1 MAEQA
6 EQEIDQEKILDDTLL
21 IVKSQGYQMKVA
33 IENNK
38 LRNSLKFAKAMLD
51 TLKSTTLSPSNYYQ
65 LFLSIFDEMQY
76 IYNYF
81 REEARRGRRMK
92 DLYDTVQ
99 QCENIIPRL
108 FLLICV
114 ASAYIETGQTNAT
127 DIIFDLFN
135 LIKGVQNPL
144 RGLFCRYF
152 FLKMI
157 KDRLPDNGNE
167 YEKPGASP
175 DDTVKFILNNLEEMN
190 GLWIRITN
198 NNNIVE
204 NEDSSDIISSLKER
218 EQLKILIGENITRLS
233 SLNCVNVDV
242 YQKKVLPK
250 IIEIILESKDS
261 LSQQY
266 ILECVV
272 HAFPDEHNIACMN
285 LLLDTCSK
293 LQSNVD
299 VKTIF
304 ISLMQK
310 LAKYVENAKDE
321 KNIIDSTQKI
331 FSIVKGNINKIMN
344 ESNANM
350 DINKLIE
357 LQVAFLNFTIKCC
370 PENERL
376 DSVNNILID
385 CVNLLSKNKNE
396 IISNDTIKLI
406 GRLLS
411 VPLESNMSIFSMG
424 NFPELMRYLDYASR
438 ATLSLR
444 IIDSLVNEKSTVKLD
459 NSERVSA
466 LMDFIR
472 PLLEDSPDAG
482 EYDQYQFEYE
492 QSSVC
497 KLLFIISTND
507 PQNMYDILNVLKNTF
522 IKGGTKRQKFT
533 LVALINAYIILG
545 YKISYALNK
554 MNDIEDLRKEKIHE
568 DFINYFN
575 LKNLDTNEQIHKFMK
590 RIYAQINDT
599 ISIIENDFSDQAI
612 KLYLSLAIQI
622 NDIKIDRNIYE
633 EYCYNALSSA
643 IQLFNRGKI
652 NDDLK
657 VDLINQ
663 VIGTVINID
672 ILSRDN
678 LVAITSNIVQ
688 VSQSLLKRSDQ
699 SLAILNCTN
708 LFYKTLVA
716 DSNKII
722 DCLNKAKKFADFAMT
737 NPKNA
742 ILFIKIINKYLFFIE
757 KSENDESIDFIN
769 PETINDLIELVKNH
783 IQSMKIENKD
793 AEFLPVIEEYYN
805 NTIYLMSQGKKEGKN
820 KIFESLMAS

>member
-1 MAEQA
+1 MAE
-6 EQEIDQEKILDDTLL
+6 EEVDQEKILDEALL

-76 IYNYF
+76 IFNYF

-157 KDRLPDNGNE
+157 KDRLPDKGNE

-198 NNNIVE
+198 NNAIING
-204 NEDSSDIISSLKER
+204 EDDNVDIISSLKER

-250 IIEIILESKDS
+250 IIEILLESKDS

-266 ILECVV
+266 LLECVV

-285 LLLDTCSK
+285 VLLDTCSK

-310 LAKYVENAKDE
+310 LAKYVENSKDE
-321 KNIIDSTQKI
+321 KNIIDSAQKI

-344 ESNANM
+344 ESSSSM

-370 PENERL
+370 PEKERL
-376 DSVNNILID
+376 DSTNNILTD
-385 CVNLLSKNKNE
+385 CVNLLSKNKSE

-411 VPLESNMSIFSMG
+411 VPLESNMSIFSM
-424 NFPELMRYLDYASR
+424 NTFPELMRYLDYASR

-444 IIDSLVNEKSTVKLD
+444 IIDSLVNESSTVKLD
-459 NSERVSA
+459 NSEKVSA

-492 QSSVC
+492 QASVC

-522 IKGGTKRQKFT
+522 LKGGIKRQKFT
-533 LVALINAYIILG
+533 LSALVNAYITLS

-554 MNDIEDLRKEKIHE
+554 INGVEDSRKEKIHE
-568 DFINYFN
+568 DFVNYYN
-575 LKNLDTNEQIHKFMK
+575 LKGLDTNEQIHKFMK
-590 RIYAQINDT
+590 RIYSQINDT
-599 ISIIENDFSDQAI
+599 ISIIENDFSDMAI

-622 NDIKIDRNIYE
+622 NDIKVDKNLYE
-633 EYCYNALSSA
+633 EICYNSLSSA
-643 IQLFNRGKI
+643 IQIFNKGKI
-652 NDDLK
+652 NDEIK

-663 VIGTVINID
+663 VIGTILNIN
-672 ILSRDN
+672 ILSRDD

-699 SLAILNCTN
+699 CLAILNCTH
-708 LFYKTLVA
+708 LYYKTLVE

-722 DCLNKAKKFADFAMT
+722 DCLNKAKKFADYAMT

-805 NTIYLMSQGKKEGKN
+805 NTIYLMNQGRKEGKY
-820 KIFESLMAS
+820 KILESLSI

>member
-1 MAEQA
+1 MEG
-6 EQEIDQEKILDDTLL
+6 QEVDQEKILDEALL
-21 IVKSQGYQMKVA
+21 VVKSQGYQMKVA

-76 IYNYF
+76 IFNYF

-152 FLKMI
+152 FLNMI
-157 KDRLPDNGNE
+157 KDRLPDKGNE

-198 NNNIVE
+198 NNSIISG
-204 NEDSSDIISSLKER
+204 EDDNTDIISSLKER

-233 SLNCVNVDV
+233 SLNCVNVEV

-250 IIEIILESKDS
+250 IIEILLESKDS

-266 ILECVV
+266 LLECVV

-285 LLLDTCSK
+285 MLLDTCSK

-299 VKTIF
+299 VKSIF

-310 LAKYVENAKDE
+310 LAKYVENSKE
-321 KNIIDSTQKI
+321 EINIIDSTQKI
-331 FSIVKGNINKIMN
+331 FSVVKGNINKIMN
-344 ESNANM
+344 ESNTSM
-350 DINKLIE
+350 DVNKLIE

-370 PENERL
+370 PEKERL

-385 CVNLLSKNKNE
+385 CVNLLSKNKTE

-406 GRLLS
+406 GRLLA

-424 NFPELMRYLDYASR
+424 TFPELMRYLDYASR

-444 IIDSLVNEKSTVKLD
+444 IIDSLVNSSSTVKLD

-492 QSSVC
+492 QASVC
-497 KLLFIISTND
+497 KLLFIIHTND

-522 IKGGTKRQKFT
+522 IKGGIKRQKFT
-533 LVALINAYIILG
+533 LAALVNAYITLG

-554 MNDIEDLRKEKIHE
+554 INGVEDSRKEKIHE
-568 DFINYFN
+568 DFINYYN
-575 LKNLDTNEQIHKFMK
+575 LRSLDTNEQIHKFMR
-590 RIYAQINDT
+590 RIYSQINDT
-599 ISIIENDFSDQAI
+599 ISIIENDFADQAL

-622 NDIKIDRNIYE
+622 NDIKIDRNLYE
-633 EYCYNALSSA
+633 EICYNALASA
-643 IQLFNRGKI
+643 IQIFNRGKV

-663 VIGTVINID
+663 LIGTVLNIT

-699 SLAILNCTN
+699 SLAILNCSH

-722 DCLNKAKKFADFAMT
+722 DCLNKAKKFADYAMT

-742 ILFIKIINKYLFFIE
+742 ILFIRIINKYLFFIE

-783 IQSMKIENKD
+783 IQSMKLENKD

-805 NTIYLMSQGKKEGKN
+805 NTIYLLSQGKKEGKN
-820 KIFESLMAS
+820 KILESLLVP

>member
-1 MAEQA
+1 ME
-6 EQEIDQEKILDDTLL
+6 EQEVDQEKILDDALL

-51 TLKSTTLSPSNYYQ
+51 TLKSTTLSPTKYYQ

-76 IYNYF
+76 IFNYF

-114 ASAYIETGQTNAT
+114 ASSYIETGQTNAT

-157 KDRLPDNGNE
+157 KDRLPDKGNE

-190 GLWIRITN
+190 GLWIRITKN
-198 NNNIVE
+198 NSVIGGE
-204 NEDSSDIISSLKER
+204 EDTDIASSLKER

-233 SLNCVNVDV
+233 SLNCVNVEL

-250 IIEIILESKDS
+250 IIEILLESKDA

-266 ILECVV
+266 LLECVV

-285 LLLDTCSK
+285 MLLDTCSK

-299 VKTIF
+299 IKSIF

-310 LAKYVENAKDE
+310 LAKYVENSKDE

-331 FSIVKGNINKIMN
+331 FNIVKGNINKIMN
-344 ESNANM
+344 ESNTNM
-350 DINKLIE
+350 DVNKLIE

-370 PENERL
+370 PEKERL
-376 DSVNNILID
+376 DSVNNILVD
-385 CVNLLSKNKNE
+385 CVNLLSKNKTE

-424 NFPELMRYLDYASR
+424 TFPELMRYLDYASR

-444 IIDSLVNEKSTVKLD
+444 IIDSLVSESSTVKLD
-459 NSERVSA
+459 NSERVSS

-492 QSSVC
+492 QASVC
-497 KLLFIISTND
+497 KLLFIITTND

-533 LVALINAYIILG
+533 LAALVNAYLTLA

-554 MNDIEDLRKEKIHE
+554 INGVEDNRKEKIHE
-568 DFINYFN
+568 DFVNYYN
-575 LKNLDTNEQIHKFMK
+575 LRSLDTNEQIHKFMR
-590 RIYAQINDT
+590 RIYSQVNDT
-599 ISIIENDFSDQAI
+599 ISIIENDFSDQAL

-622 NDIKIDRNIYE
+622 NDIKIDKNLYE
-633 EYCYNALSSA
+633 EICYNALSSA
-643 IQLFNRGKI
+643 IQIFNKGKI
-652 NDDLK
+652 KDDIK

-663 VIGTVINID
+663 VIGTVLNIT

-699 SLAILNCTN
+699 SLAILNCTH
-708 LFYKTLVA
+708 LYYKTLVA

-722 DCLNKAKKFADFAMT
+722 DCLNKAKKFADYAMT

-757 KSENDESIDFIN
+757 KS
-769 PETINDLIELVKNH
+769 
-783 IQSMKIENKD
+783 
-793 AEFLPVIEEYYN
+793 
-805 NTIYLMSQGKKEGKN
+805 
-820 KIFESLMAS
+820 

>member
-1 MAEQA
+1 ME
-6 EQEIDQEKILDDTLL
+6 EQEVDQEKILDEALL
-21 IVKSQGYQMKVA
+21 VVKSKSYQMKVA

-38 LRNSLKFAKAMLD
+38 LRNSLKYAKSMLD

-76 IYNYF
+76 IFNYF

-157 KDRLPDNGNE
+157 KDRLPDKGNE

-198 NNNIVE
+198 NNSIING
-204 NEDSSDIISSLKER
+204 EDDNTDIISSLKER

-250 IIEIILESKDS
+250 IIEILLESKDS

-266 ILECVV
+266 LLECVV

-285 LLLDTCSK
+285 LLLETCSK

-310 LAKYVENAKDE
+310 LAKYVENSKDE
-321 KNIIDSTQKI
+321 KNIIDSAQKI
-331 FSIVKGNINKIMN
+331 FNIVKGNINKIMN

-350 DINKLIE
+350 DVNKLIE

-376 DSVNNILID
+376 DSTNNILTD

-444 IIDSLVNEKSTVKLD
+444 IIDSLVNDKATVKLD
-459 NSERVSA
+459 NSERVSS
-466 LMDFIR
+466 LMGFIR

-492 QSSVC
+492 QASVC
-497 KLLFIISTND
+497 KLLFIITTND

-522 IKGGTKRQKFT
+522 LKGGLKRQKFT
-533 LVALINAYIILG
+533 LSALVNAYITLS

-554 MNDIEDLRKEKIHE
+554 LNDVEDSRKEKIHE
-568 DFINYFN
+568 DFVNYYN
-575 LKNLDTNEQIHKFMK
+575 LKSLDTNEQIHKFMR
-590 RIYAQINDT
+590 RIYSQINDT
-599 ISIIENDFSDQAI
+599 IAIIENDFSDIAL
-612 KLYLSLAIQI
+612 KLYLSLALQI
-622 NDIKIDRNIYE
+622 NDIKVDRNLYE
-633 EYCYNALSSA
+633 ETCYNALSSA
-643 IQLFNRGKI
+643 IQIFNRGKI
-652 NDDLK
+652 NDELK

-663 VIGTVINID
+663 VIGTVLNID

-678 LVAITSNIVQ
+678 LVGITSNIVQ

-699 SLAILNCTN
+699 CLAILNCTH
-708 LFYKTLVA
+708 LYYKTLVA

-722 DCLNKAKKFADFAMT
+722 DCLNKAKKFADYAMT

-783 IQSMKIENKD
+783 IQSMKLENKD
-793 AEFLPVIEEYYN
+793 AEYLPVIEEYYN
-805 NTIYLMSQGKKEGKN
+805 NTIYMINQGKKGGKY
-820 KIFESLMAS
+820 KILESLAI

>member
-1 MAEQA
+1 MAEQ
-6 EQEIDQEKILDDTLL
+6 EVDQEKILDEALL

-51 TLKSTTLSPSNYYQ
+51 TLKSTTLSPSKYYQ

-76 IYNYF
+76 IFNYF

-157 KDRLPDNGNE
+157 KDRLPDIGNE

-190 GLWIRITN
+190 GLWIRITKN
-198 NNNIVE
+198 NSIIGGEEDVDIV
-204 NEDSSDIISSLKER
+204 SSLKER

-233 SLNCVNVDV
+233 SLNCVNVEL

-250 IIEIILESKDS
+250 IIEILLESKDS

-266 ILECVV
+266 LLECVV

-285 LLLDTCSK
+285 MLLDTCSK

-299 VKTIF
+299 VKSIF

-310 LAKYVENAKDE
+310 LAKYVENSKDE

-331 FSIVKGNINKIMN
+331 FNIVKGNINKIMS

-350 DINKLIE
+350 DVNKLIE

-370 PENERL
+370 PEKERL

-385 CVNLLSKNKNE
+385 CVNLLSKNKAE

-424 NFPELMRYLDYASR
+424 TFPELMRYLDYASR

-444 IIDSLVNEKSTVKLD
+444 IIDSLVNQSSSVKLD

-492 QSSVC
+492 QASVC

-507 PQNMYDILNVLKNTF
+507 PQSMYDILNVLKNTF

-533 LVALINAYIILG
+533 LTALVNAYLTLA
-545 YKISYALNK
+545 YKITYALNK
-554 MNDIEDLRKEKIHE
+554 LNGVEDSRKEKIHE
-568 DFINYFN
+568 DFVNYYN
-575 LKNLDTNEQIHKFMK
+575 LRSLDTNEQIHKFMR
-590 RIYAQINDT
+590 RIYSQVNDT
-599 ISIIENDFSDQAI
+599 ISIIENDFSDQAL

-622 NDIKIDRNIYE
+622 NDIKIDKNLYE
-633 EYCYNALSSA
+633 EICYNALASA
-643 IQLFNRGKI
+643 IQIFNTGKI
-652 NDDLK
+652 KDEIK

-663 VIGTVINID
+663 VIGTVLNIT

-678 LVAITSNIVQ
+678 LVAITANIVQ

-699 SLAILNCTN
+699 SMAILNCTH

-722 DCLNKAKKFADFAMT
+722 ECLNKAKKFADYAMT

-793 AEFLPVIEEYYN
+793 AEFLPLIEEYYN

-820 KIFESLMAS
+820 KILESLLVP

>member
-1 MAEQA
+1 MAEQ
-6 EQEIDQEKILDDTLL
+6 EVDQEKILDEALL

-76 IYNYF
+76 IFNYF

-157 KDRLPDNGNE
+157 KDRLPDKGNE

-198 NNNIVE
+198 NNSIIGVE
-204 NEDSSDIISSLKER
+204 DESADVVSSLKER

-233 SLNCVNVDV
+233 SLNCVTVDL

-250 IIEIILESKDS
+250 IIEILLESKDS

-266 ILECVV
+266 LLECVV

-285 LLLDTCSK
+285 LLLETCSK

-331 FSIVKGNINKIMN
+331 FSVVKGNINRIMN
-344 ESNANM
+344 ESSANM
-350 DINKLIE
+350 DVNKLIE

-376 DSVNNILID
+376 ESVNNILVD

-406 GRLLS
+406 GRLLA
-411 VPLESNMSIFSMG
+411 VPLESNMSIFAMG

-444 IIDSLVNEKSTVKLD
+444 IIDSLVSESSTVKLD

-492 QSSVC
+492 QASVC

-507 PQNMYDILNVLKNTF
+507 PQTMYDILNVLKNTF

-533 LVALINAYIILG
+533 LGALVNAYITLG

-554 MNDIEDLRKEKIHE
+554 INGIEDSRKEKIHE
-568 DFINYFN
+568 DFVNYYN
-575 LKNLDTNEQIHKFMK
+575 LKSLDTNEQIHKFMR
-590 RIYAQINDT
+590 RIYTQINDT
-599 ISIIENDFSDQAI
+599 LSIVENDFSDIAL
-612 KLYLSLAIQI
+612 KLYLSLALQI
-622 NDIKIDRNIYE
+622 NDIKVDRNLYE
-633 EYCYNALSSA
+633 EFCYNALSSA
-643 IQLFNRGKI
+643 IQIFNRGKI
-652 NDDLK
+652 NDEIK

-663 VIGTVINID
+663 VVGTVLNID

-699 SLAILNCTN
+699 SIAILNCSH

-722 DCLNKAKKFADFAMT
+722 DCLNKSKKFADYAMT

-757 KSENDESIDFIN
+757 KSESDDSIDFIN

-783 IQSMKIENKD
+783 IQSMKLENKD

-805 NTIYLMSQGKKEGKN
+805 NTIYLISQRKKEGSN
-820 KIFESLMAS
+820 KVLEGIMIG

>member
-1 MAEQA
+1 MAE
-6 EQEIDQEKILDDTLL
+6 EEVDQEKILDEALL

-76 IYNYF
+76 IFNYF

-157 KDRLPDNGNE
+157 KDRLPDKGNE

-198 NNNIVE
+198 NNAIING
-204 NEDSSDIISSLKER
+204 EDDNVDIISSLKER

-250 IIEIILESKDS
+250 IIEILLESKDS

-266 ILECVV
+266 LLECVV

-285 LLLDTCSK
+285 VLLDTCSK

-310 LAKYVENAKDE
+310 LAKYVENSKDE
-321 KNIIDSTQKI
+321 KNIIDSAQKI

-344 ESNANM
+344 ESSSNM

-357 LQVAFLNFTIKCC
+357 LQVAFLNFTLKCC
-370 PENERL
+370 PEKERL
-376 DSVNNILID
+376 DSTNNILTD
-385 CVNLLSKNKNE
+385 SVNLLSKNKSE

-411 VPLESNMSIFSMG
+411 VPLESNMSIFSM
-424 NFPELMRYLDYASR
+424 NTFPELMRYLDYASR

-444 IIDSLVNEKSTVKLD
+444 IIDSLVNESSTVKLD
-459 NSERVSA
+459 NSEKVSA

-492 QSSVC
+492 QASVC

-522 IKGGTKRQKFT
+522 LKGGIKRQKFT
-533 LVALINAYIILG
+533 LSALVNAYITLS

-554 MNDIEDLRKEKIHE
+554 INGVEDSRKEKIHE
-568 DFINYFN
+568 DFVNYYN
-575 LKNLDTNEQIHKFMK
+575 LKGLDTNEQIHKFMK
-590 RIYAQINDT
+590 RIYSQINDT
-599 ISIIENDFSDQAI
+599 ISIIENDFSDMAI

-622 NDIKIDRNIYE
+622 NDIKVDKNLYE
-633 EYCYNALSSA
+633 EICYNSLSSA
-643 IQLFNRGKI
+643 IQIFNKGKI
-652 NDDLK
+652 NDEIK

-663 VIGTVINID
+663 VIGTILNIN
-672 ILSRDN
+672 ILSRDD

-699 SLAILNCTN
+699 CLAILNCTH
-708 LFYKTLVA
+708 LYYKTLVE

-722 DCLNKAKKFADFAMT
+722 DCLNKAKKFADYAMT

-805 NTIYLMSQGKKEGKN
+805 NTIYLMNQGRKEGKY
-820 KIFESLMAS
+820 KILESLSI

>member
-1 MAEQA
+1 MAEQ
-6 EQEIDQEKILDDTLL
+6 EVDQEKILDEALL

-51 TLKSTTLSPSNYYQ
+51 TLKSTTLSPSKYYQ

-76 IYNYF
+76 IFNYF

-157 KDRLPDNGNE
+157 KDRLPDIGNE

-190 GLWIRITN
+190 GLWIRITKN
-198 NNNIVE
+198 NSIIGGEEDVDIV
-204 NEDSSDIISSLKER
+204 SSLKER

-233 SLNCVNVDV
+233 SLNCVNVEL

-250 IIEIILESKDS
+250 IIEILLESKDS

-266 ILECVV
+266 LLECVV

-285 LLLDTCSK
+285 MLLDTCSK

-299 VKTIF
+299 VKSIF

-310 LAKYVENAKDE
+310 LAKYVENSKDE

-331 FSIVKGNINKIMN
+331 FNIVKGNINKIMS

-350 DINKLIE
+350 DVNKLIE

-370 PENERL
+370 PEKERL

-385 CVNLLSKNKNE
+385 CVNLLSKNKAE

-424 NFPELMRYLDYASR
+424 TFPELMRYLDYASR

-444 IIDSLVNEKSTVKLD
+444 IIDSLVNQSSSVKLD

-492 QSSVC
+492 QASVC

-533 LVALINAYIILG
+533 LTALVNAYLTLA
-545 YKISYALNK
+545 YKITYALNK
-554 MNDIEDLRKEKIHE
+554 LNGVEDSRKEKIHE
-568 DFINYFN
+568 DFVNYYN
-575 LKNLDTNEQIHKFMK
+575 LRSLDTNEQIHKFMR
-590 RIYAQINDT
+590 RIYSQVNDT
-599 ISIIENDFSDQAI
+599 ISIIENDFSDQAL

-622 NDIKIDRNIYE
+622 NDIKIDKNLYE
-633 EYCYNALSSA
+633 EICYNALASA
-643 IQLFNRGKI
+643 IQIFNTGKLK
-652 NDDLK
+652 DESK

-663 VIGTVINID
+663 VIGTLLNIT

-678 LVAITSNIVQ
+678 LVAITANVVQ

-699 SLAILNCTN
+699 SMAILNCTH

-722 DCLNKAKKFADFAMT
+722 ECLNKAKKFADYAMT

-793 AEFLPVIEEYYN
+793 AEFLPLIEEYYN

-820 KIFESLMAS
+820 KILESLLVP

>member
-1 MAEQA
+1 MAEQ
-6 EQEIDQEKILDDTLL
+6 EVDQEKILDEALL

-76 IYNYF
+76 IFNYF

-157 KDRLPDNGNE
+157 KDRLPDKGNE

-198 NNNIVE
+198 NNSIIGVEDESADIV
-204 NEDSSDIISSLKER
+204 SSLKER

-233 SLNCVNVDV
+233 SLNCVTVDL

-250 IIEIILESKDS
+250 IIEILLESKDS

-266 ILECVV
+266 LLECVV

-285 LLLDTCSK
+285 LLLETCSK

-331 FSIVKGNINKIMN
+331 FSVVKGNINKIM
-344 ESNANM
+344 SDSSANM
-350 DINKLIE
+350 DVNKLIE

-406 GRLLS
+406 GRLLA
-411 VPLESNMSIFSMG
+411 VPLESNMSIFAMG

-444 IIDSLVNEKSTVKLD
+444 IIDSLVSESSTVKLD

-492 QSSVC
+492 QASVC
-497 KLLFIISTND
+497 KLLFIITTND
-507 PQNMYDILNVLKNTF
+507 PQTMYDILNVLKNTF

-533 LVALINAYIILG
+533 LGALVNAYITLG

-554 MNDIEDLRKEKIHE
+554 INGIEDSRKEKIHE
-568 DFINYFN
+568 DFVNYYN
-575 LKNLDTNEQIHKFMK
+575 LKSLDTNEQIHKFMR
-590 RIYAQINDT
+590 RIYTQINDT
-599 ISIIENDFSDQAI
+599 ISIVENDFSDIAL
-612 KLYLSLAIQI
+612 KLYLSLALQI
-622 NDIKIDRNIYE
+622 NDIKVDRNLYE

-643 IQLFNRGKI
+643 IQIFNRGKI
-652 NDDLK
+652 NDEIK
-657 VDLINQ
+657 IDLINQ
-663 VIGTVINID
+663 VIGTVLNID

-699 SLAILNCTN
+699 SIAILNCSH

-722 DCLNKAKKFADFAMT
+722 DCLNKSKKFADYAMT

-742 ILFIKIINKYLFFIE
+742 ILFIKIINKYLFYIE
-757 KSENDESIDFIN
+757 KSENDDSIDFIN

-805 NTIYLMSQGKKEGKN
+805 NTIYLISQRKKEGSN
-820 KIFESLMAS
+820 KVLEGIMIG

>member
-1 MAEQA
+1 ME
-6 EQEIDQEKILDDTLL
+6 EQEVDQEKILDDALL

-51 TLKSTTLSPSNYYQ
+51 TLKSTTLSPTKYYQ

-76 IYNYF
+76 IFNYF

-114 ASAYIETGQTNAT
+114 ASSYIETGQTNAT

-157 KDRLPDNGNE
+157 KDRLPDKGNE

-190 GLWIRITN
+190 GLWIRITKN
-198 NNNIVE
+198 NSVIGGE
-204 NEDSSDIISSLKER
+204 EDTDIASSLKER

-233 SLNCVNVDV
+233 SLNCVNVEL

-250 IIEIILESKDS
+250 IIEILLESKDA

-266 ILECVV
+266 LLECVV

-285 LLLDTCSK
+285 MLLDTCSK

-299 VKTIF
+299 IKSIF

-310 LAKYVENAKDE
+310 LAKYVENSKDE

-344 ESNANM
+344 ESNTNM
-350 DINKLIE
+350 DVNKLIE

-370 PENERL
+370 PEKERL
-376 DSVNNILID
+376 DSVNNILVD
-385 CVNLLSKNKNE
+385 CVNLLSKNKTE

-424 NFPELMRYLDYASR
+424 TFPELMRYLDYASR

-444 IIDSLVNEKSTVKLD
+444 IIDSLVSESSTVKLD
-459 NSERVSA
+459 NSERVSS

-492 QSSVC
+492 QASVC
-497 KLLFIISTND
+497 KLLFIITTND

-533 LVALINAYIILG
+533 LAALVNAYLTLA

-554 MNDIEDLRKEKIHE
+554 INGVEDNRKEKIHE
-568 DFINYFN
+568 DFVNYYN
-575 LKNLDTNEQIHKFMK
+575 LRSLDTNEQIHKFMR
-590 RIYAQINDT
+590 RIYSQVNDT
-599 ISIIENDFSDQAI
+599 ISIIENDFSDQAL

-622 NDIKIDRNIYE
+622 NDIKIDKNLYE
-633 EYCYNALSSA
+633 EICYNALSSA
-643 IQLFNRGKI
+643 IQIFNKGKI
-652 NDDLK
+652 KDDIK

-663 VIGTVINID
+663 VIGTVLNIT

-699 SLAILNCTN
+699 SLAILNCTH
-708 LFYKTLVA
+708 LYYKTLVA

-722 DCLNKAKKFADFAMT
+722 DCLNKAKKFADYAMT

-757 KSENDESIDFIN
+757 KSENDESIYFIN

-783 IQSMKIENKD
+783 IQSMKLENKD
-793 AEFLPVIEEYYN
+793 AEFLPIIEEYYN

-820 KIFESLMAS
+820 KILSSLSIP

>member
-1 MAEQA
+1 MS
-6 EQEIDQEKILDDTLL
+6 EQEVDQEKILDEALL

-76 IYNYF
+76 IFNYF

-157 KDRLPDNGNE
+157 KDRLPDKGNE

-198 NNNIVE
+198 NNSIIGVD
-204 NEDSSDIISSLKER
+204 EDSTDIVSSLKER

-233 SLNCVNVDV
+233 SLNCVNVEL

-250 IIEIILESKDS
+250 IIEILLESKDS

-266 ILECVV
+266 LLECVV

-285 LLLDTCSK
+285 MLLDTCSK

-344 ESNANM
+344 ESNSAM

-370 PENERL
+370 PEKERL
-376 DSVNNILID
+376 DSVNNILAD
-385 CVNLLSKNKNE
+385 CVSLLSKNKNE

-406 GRLLS
+406 GKLLA
-411 VPLESNMSIFSMG
+411 VPLESNMSIFSMT

-444 IIDSLVNEKSTVKLD
+444 IIDSLVSQSSSVKLD
-459 NSERVSA
+459 NSERVSS

-492 QSSVC
+492 QASVC

-522 IKGGTKRQKFT
+522 LKGGIKRQKFT
-533 LVALINAYIILG
+533 LSALVNAYITLA

-554 MNDIEDLRKEKIHE
+554 INGVEDSRKEKIHE
-568 DFINYFN
+568 DFINYYN
-575 LKNLDTNEQIHKFMK
+575 LRSLDTNEQIHKFMR
-590 RIYAQINDT
+590 RIYSQINDT
-599 ISIIENDFSDQAI
+599 ISIIENDFSDMAL

-622 NDIKIDRNIYE
+622 NDIKIDKNLYE
-633 EYCYNALSSA
+633 EICYNALSSA
-643 IQLFNRGKI
+643 IQIFNKGKI
-652 NDDLK
+652 NDDIK

-663 VIGTVINID
+663 VIGTVLNIS

-699 SLAILNCTN
+699 SLAILNCSH

-722 DCLNKAKKFADFAMT
+722 DCLNKAKKFADYAMT

-783 IQSMKIENKD
+783 IQSMKLENKD

-820 KIFESLMAS
+820 KILENLMI

>member
-1 MAEQA
+1 MS
-6 EQEIDQEKILDDTLL
+6 EQEVDQEKILDEALL

-76 IYNYF
+76 IFNYF

-157 KDRLPDNGNE
+157 KDRLPDKGNE

-198 NNNIVE
+198 NNSIIGVD
-204 NEDSSDIISSLKER
+204 EDSADIVSSLKER

-233 SLNCVNVDV
+233 SLNCVNVEL

-250 IIEIILESKDS
+250 IIEILLESKDS

-266 ILECVV
+266 LLECVV

-285 LLLDTCSK
+285 MLLDTCSK

-344 ESNANM
+344 ESNSAM

-370 PENERL
+370 PEKERL
-376 DSVNNILID
+376 DSVNNILAD

-406 GRLLS
+406 GKLLA
-411 VPLESNMSIFSMG
+411 VPLESNMSIFSMT

-444 IIDSLVNEKSTVKLD
+444 IIDSLVSQSSSVKLD
-459 NSERVSA
+459 NSEKVSA

-492 QSSVC
+492 QASVC

-522 IKGGTKRQKFT
+522 LKGGIKRQKFT
-533 LVALINAYIILG
+533 LSALVNAYITLA

-554 MNDIEDLRKEKIHE
+554 INGVEDSRKEKIHE
-568 DFINYFN
+568 DFVNYYN
-575 LKNLDTNEQIHKFMK
+575 LRSLDTNEQIHKFMR
-590 RIYAQINDT
+590 RIYSQINDT
-599 ISIIENDFSDQAI
+599 ISIIENDFSDMAL

-622 NDIKIDRNIYE
+622 NDIKIDKNLYE
-633 EYCYNALSSA
+633 EICYNALSSA
-643 IQLFNRGKI
+643 IQIFNRGKI
-652 NDDLK
+652 NDDIK

-663 VIGTVINID
+663 VIGTVLNIS

-699 SLAILNCTN
+699 SLAILNCSH

-716 DSNKII
+716 DTNKIN
-722 DCLNKAKKFADFAMT
+722 DCLNKAKKFADYAMT

-820 KIFESLMAS
+820 KILENLMI

>member
-6 EQEIDQEKILDDTLL
+6 EQEVDQEKILDDTLL

-65 LFLSIFDEMQY
+65 LFLAIFDEMQY

-820 KIFESLMAS
+820 KIFESLMVS

>member
-1 MAEQA
+1 ME
-6 EQEIDQEKILDDTLL
+6 EQEVVDQEKILDEALL
-21 IVKSQGYQMKVA
+21 IVKSQAYQMKVA

-76 IYNYF
+76 IFNYF

-157 KDRLPDNGNE
+157 KDRLPDKGNE

-198 NNNIVE
+198 NNSIIGVD
-204 NEDSSDIISSLKER
+204 EDSADIVSSLKER

-233 SLNCVNVDV
+233 SLNCVNVEL

-250 IIEIILESKDS
+250 IIEILLESKDS

-266 ILECVV
+266 LLECVV

-285 LLLDTCSK
+285 MLLDTCSK

-344 ESNANM
+344 ESNSAM

-370 PENERL
+370 PEKERL
-376 DSVNNILID
+376 DSVNNILAD
-385 CVNLLSKNKNE
+385 CVSLLSKNKNE

-406 GRLLS
+406 GKLLA
-411 VPLESNMSIFSMG
+411 VPLESNMSIFSMT

-444 IIDSLVNEKSTVKLD
+444 IIDSLVSQSSSVKLD
-459 NSERVSA
+459 NSEKVSA

-492 QSSVC
+492 QASVC

-522 IKGGTKRQKFT
+522 LKGGIKRQKFT
-533 LVALINAYIILG
+533 LSALVNAYITLA

-554 MNDIEDLRKEKIHE
+554 INGVEDSRKEKIHE
-568 DFINYFN
+568 DFVNYYN
-575 LKNLDTNEQIHKFMK
+575 LRSLDTNEQIHKFMR
-590 RIYAQINDT
+590 RIYSQINDT
-599 ISIIENDFSDQAI
+599 ISIIENDFSDMAL

-622 NDIKIDRNIYE
+622 NDIKIDKNLYE
-633 EYCYNALSSA
+633 EICYNALSSA
-643 IQLFNRGKI
+643 IQIFNKGRI
-652 NDDLK
+652 NDDIK

-663 VIGTVINID
+663 VIGTVLNIS

-699 SLAILNCTN
+699 SLAILNCSH

-722 DCLNKAKKFADFAMT
+722 DCLNKAKKFADYAMT

-757 KSENDESIDFIN
+757 KSENDESIDFIS

-820 KIFESLMAS
+820 KILENLMI

>member
-1 MAEQA
+1 MAEQ
-6 EQEIDQEKILDDTLL
+6 EVDQEKILDEALL

-51 TLKSTTLSPSNYYQ
+51 TLKSTTLSPSKYYQ

-76 IYNYF
+76 IFNYF

-157 KDRLPDNGNE
+157 KDRLPDIGNE

-190 GLWIRITN
+190 GLWIRITKN
-198 NNNIVE
+198 NSIISGEEDVDIV
-204 NEDSSDIISSLKER
+204 SSLKER

-233 SLNCVNVDV
+233 SLNCVNVEL

-250 IIEIILESKDS
+250 IIEILLESKDS

-266 ILECVV
+266 LLECVV

-285 LLLDTCSK
+285 MLLDTCSK

-299 VKTIF
+299 VKSIF

-310 LAKYVENAKDE
+310 LAKYVENSKDE

-331 FSIVKGNINKIMN
+331 FNIVKGNINKIMN

-350 DINKLIE
+350 DVNKLIE

-370 PENERL
+370 PEKERL

-385 CVNLLSKNKNE
+385 CVNLLSKNKAE

-424 NFPELMRYLDYASR
+424 TFPELMRYLDYASR

-444 IIDSLVNEKSTVKLD
+444 IIDSLVNQSSLVKLD

-492 QSSVC
+492 QASVC

-533 LVALINAYIILG
+533 LTALVNAYLTLA
-545 YKISYALNK
+545 YKITYALNK
-554 MNDIEDLRKEKIHE
+554 LNGVEDSRKEKIHE
-568 DFINYFN
+568 DFVNYYN
-575 LKNLDTNEQIHKFMK
+575 LRSLDTNEQIHKFMR
-590 RIYAQINDT
+590 RIYSQVNDT
-599 ISIIENDFSDQAI
+599 ISIIENDFSDQAL

-622 NDIKIDRNIYE
+622 NDIKIDKNLYE
-633 EYCYNALSSA
+633 EICYNALASA
-643 IQLFNRGKI
+643 IQIFNTGKI
-652 NDDLK
+652 KDEIK

-663 VIGTVINID
+663 VIGTVLNIT

-678 LVAITSNIVQ
+678 LVAITANIVQ

-699 SLAILNCTN
+699 SMAILNCTH

-722 DCLNKAKKFADFAMT
+722 ECLNKAKKFADYAMT

-820 KIFESLMAS
+820 KILESLLVP

>member
-1 MAEQA
+1 MAEQ
-6 EQEIDQEKILDDTLL
+6 EVDQEKILDEALL

-76 IYNYF
+76 IFNYF

-157 KDRLPDNGNE
+157 KDRLPDKGNE

-175 DDTVKFILNNLEEMN
+175 DDSVKFILNNLEEMN

-198 NNNIVE
+198 NNSIINGEEDNSTDIV
-204 NEDSSDIISSLKER
+204 SSLKER

-233 SLNCVNVDV
+233 SLNCVDV
-242 YQKKVLPK
+242 ELYQKNVLPK
-250 IIEIILESKDS
+250 IIEILLESKDS

-285 LLLDTCSK
+285 MLLETCSK

-299 VKTIF
+299 VKSIF

-310 LAKYVENAKDE
+310 LAKYVENCKDE
-321 KNIIDSTQKI
+321 KDIIDSTQKI
-331 FSIVKGNINKIMN
+331 YNIVKGNINKIMS
-344 ESNANM
+344 ESNTNM
-350 DINKLIE
+350 DVNKLIE

-370 PENERL
+370 PEKERL
-376 DSVNNILID
+376 NSVNNILYD
-385 CVNLLSKNKNE
+385 CVGLLSKNKSE
-396 IISNDTIKLI
+396 MLSNDTIKLI
-406 GRLLS
+406 GRLLA

-424 NFPELMRYLDYASR
+424 TFPELMRYLDYASR

-444 IIDSLVNEKSTVKLD
+444 IIDSLVNAKSTVKLD

-492 QSSVC
+492 QASVC
-497 KLLFIISTND
+497 KLLFIITTND

-522 IKGGTKRQKFT
+522 LKGGVKRQKFT
-533 LVALINAYIILG
+533 LAALVNAYITLA

-554 MNDIEDLRKEKIHE
+554 LNGVDDSRTEKIHE
-568 DFINYFN
+568 DFVNYYN
-575 LKNLDTNEQIHKFMK
+575 LKSLDTNEQIHKFMR
-590 RIYAQINDT
+590 RIYSQINDT
-599 ISIIENDFSDQAI
+599 ISLIENDFSDMAL

-622 NDIKIDRNIYE
+622 NDIKIDSNLYE
-633 EYCYNALSSA
+633 EICYNALSSA
-643 IQLFNRGKI
+643 IQIFNRGKV

-663 VIGTVINID
+663 LIGTVLNIT

-688 VSQSLLKRSDQ
+688 VSQNLLKRSDQ
-699 SLAILNCTN
+699 SLAILNCSH
-708 LFYKTLVA
+708 LFYKTLVE

-783 IQSMKIENKD
+783 IQSMKLENKD
-793 AEFLPVIEEYYN
+793 AEFLPIIEEYYN
-805 NTIYLMSQGKKEGKN
+805 NTIYILSQGKKEGKN
-820 KIFESLMAS
+820 KVYENLLVV

>member
-1 MAEQA
+1 MEG
-6 EQEIDQEKILDDTLL
+6 QEVDQEKILDEALL
-21 IVKSQGYQMKVA
+21 VVKSQGYQMKVA

-76 IYNYF
+76 IFNYF

-157 KDRLPDNGNE
+157 KDRLPDKGNE

-198 NNNIVE
+198 NNSIISG
-204 NEDSSDIISSLKER
+204 EDDNTDIISSLKER

-233 SLNCVNVDV
+233 SLNCVNVEV

-250 IIEIILESKDS
+250 IIEILLESKDS

-266 ILECVV
+266 LLECVV

-285 LLLDTCSK
+285 MLLDTCSK

-299 VKTIF
+299 VKSIF

-310 LAKYVENAKDE
+310 LAKYVENSKE
-321 KNIIDSTQKI
+321 EINIIDSTQKI
-331 FSIVKGNINKIMN
+331 FSVVKGNINKIMN
-344 ESNANM
+344 ESNTSM
-350 DINKLIE
+350 DVNKLIE
-357 LQVAFLNFTIKCC
+357 LQVAFLNLTIKCC
-370 PENERL
+370 PEKERL

-385 CVNLLSKNKNE
+385 CVNLLSKNKTE

-406 GRLLS
+406 GRLLA

-424 NFPELMRYLDYASR
+424 TFPELMRYLDYASR

-444 IIDSLVNEKSTVKLD
+444 IIDSLVNSSSTVKLD

-492 QSSVC
+492 QASVC
-497 KLLFIISTND
+497 KLLFIIHTND

-522 IKGGTKRQKFT
+522 IKGGIKRQKFT
-533 LVALINAYIILG
+533 LAALVNAYITLG

-554 MNDIEDLRKEKIHE
+554 INGVEDSRKEKIHE
-568 DFINYFN
+568 DFINYYN
-575 LKNLDTNEQIHKFMK
+575 LRSLDTNEQIHKFMR
-590 RIYAQINDT
+590 RIYSQINDT
-599 ISIIENDFSDQAI
+599 ISIIENDFADQAL

-622 NDIKIDRNIYE
+622 NDIKIDRNLYE
-633 EYCYNALSSA
+633 EICYNALASA
-643 IQLFNRGKI
+643 IQIFNRGKV

-663 VIGTVINID
+663 LIGTVLNIT

-699 SLAILNCTN
+699 SLAILNCSH

-722 DCLNKAKKFADFAMT
+722 DCLNKAKKFADYAMT

-742 ILFIKIINKYLFFIE
+742 ILFIRIINKYLFFIE

-783 IQSMKIENKD
+783 IQSMKLENKD

-805 NTIYLMSQGKKEGKN
+805 NTIYLLSQGKKEGKN
-820 KIFESLMAS
+820 KILESLLVP

>member
-1 MAEQA
+1 ME
-6 EQEIDQEKILDDTLL
+6 EQEVDQEKILDDALL

-51 TLKSTTLSPSNYYQ
+51 TLKSTTLSPSKYYQ

-76 IYNYF
+76 IFNYF

-114 ASAYIETGQTNAT
+114 ASSYIETGQTNAT

-157 KDRLPDNGNE
+157 KDRLPDKGNE

-190 GLWIRITN
+190 GLWIRITKN
-198 NNNIVE
+198 NSIIGGE
-204 NEDSSDIISSLKER
+204 EDTDIASSLKER

-233 SLNCVNVDV
+233 SLNCVNVEL

-250 IIEIILESKDS
+250 IIEILLESKDA

-266 ILECVV
+266 LLECVV

-285 LLLDTCSK
+285 MLLDTCSK

-299 VKTIF
+299 VKSIF

-310 LAKYVENAKDE
+310 LAKYVENSKDE

-331 FSIVKGNINKIMN
+331 FNIVKGNINKIMN
-344 ESNANM
+344 ESNTNM
-350 DINKLIE
+350 DVNKLIE

-370 PENERL
+370 PEKERL
-376 DSVNNILID
+376 DSVNNILVD
-385 CVNLLSKNKNE
+385 CVNLLSKNKTE

-424 NFPELMRYLDYASR
+424 TFPELMRYLDYASR

-444 IIDSLVNEKSTVKLD
+444 IIDSLVSESSTVKLD
-459 NSERVSA
+459 NSERVSS

-492 QSSVC
+492 QASVC
-497 KLLFIISTND
+497 KLLFIITTHD

-533 LVALINAYIILG
+533 LAALVNAYLTLA

-554 MNDIEDLRKEKIHE
+554 INGVEDNRKEKIHE
-568 DFINYFN
+568 DFVNYYN
-575 LKNLDTNEQIHKFMK
+575 LRSLDTNEQIHKFMR
-590 RIYAQINDT
+590 RIYSQVNDT
-599 ISIIENDFSDQAI
+599 ISIIENDFSDQAL

-622 NDIKIDRNIYE
+622 NDIKIDKNLYE
-633 EYCYNALSSA
+633 EICYNALSSA
-643 IQLFNRGKI
+643 IQIFNKGKI
-652 NDDLK
+652 KDDIK

-663 VIGTVINID
+663 VIGTVLNIT

-699 SLAILNCTN
+699 SLAILNCTH
-708 LFYKTLVA
+708 LYYKTLVA

-722 DCLNKAKKFADFAMT
+722 DCLNKAKKFADYAMT

-793 AEFLPVIEEYYN
+793 AEFLPIIEEYYN

-820 KIFESLMAS
+820 KILENLIVP

>member
-1 MAEQA
+1 ME
-6 EQEIDQEKILDDTLL
+6 EQEVDQEKILDDALL

-51 TLKSTTLSPSNYYQ
+51 TLKSTTLSPTKYYQ

-76 IYNYF
+76 IFNYF

-114 ASAYIETGQTNAT
+114 ASSYIETGQTNAT

-157 KDRLPDNGNE
+157 KDRLPDKGNE

-190 GLWIRITN
+190 GLWIRITKN
-198 NNNIVE
+198 NSVIGGE
-204 NEDSSDIISSLKER
+204 EDTDIASSLKER

-233 SLNCVNVDV
+233 SLNCVNVEL

-250 IIEIILESKDS
+250 IIEILLESKDA

-266 ILECVV
+266 LLECVV

-285 LLLDTCSK
+285 MLLDTCSK

-299 VKTIF
+299 IKSIF

-310 LAKYVENAKDE
+310 LAKYVENSKDE

-344 ESNANM
+344 ESNTNM
-350 DINKLIE
+350 DVNKLIE

-370 PENERL
+370 PEKERL
-376 DSVNNILID
+376 DSVNNILVD
-385 CVNLLSKNKNE
+385 CVNLLSKNKTE

-424 NFPELMRYLDYASR
+424 TFPELIRYLDYASR

-444 IIDSLVNEKSTVKLD
+444 IIDSLVSESSTVKLD
-459 NSERVSA
+459 NSERVSS

-492 QSSVC
+492 QASVC
-497 KLLFIISTND
+497 KLLFIITTND

-533 LVALINAYIILG
+533 LAALVNAYLTLA

-554 MNDIEDLRKEKIHE
+554 INGVEDNRKEKIHE
-568 DFINYFN
+568 DFVNYYN
-575 LKNLDTNEQIHKFMK
+575 LRSLDTNEQIYKFMR
-590 RIYAQINDT
+590 RIYSQVNDT
-599 ISIIENDFSDQAI
+599 ISIIENDFSDQAL

-622 NDIKIDRNIYE
+622 NDIKIDKNLYE
-633 EYCYNALSSA
+633 EICYNALSSA
-643 IQLFNRGKI
+643 IQIFNKGKI
-652 NDDLK
+652 KDDIK

-663 VIGTVINID
+663 VIGTVLNIT

-699 SLAILNCTN
+699 SLAILNCTH
-708 LFYKTLVA
+708 LYYKTLVA

-722 DCLNKAKKFADFAMT
+722 DCLNKAKKFADYAMT

-793 AEFLPVIEEYYN
+793 AEFLPLIEEYYN

-820 KIFESLMAS
+820 KILENLMVP

>member
-1 MAEQA
+1 MAE
-6 EQEIDQEKILDDTLL
+6 EEVDQEKILDEALL

-157 KDRLPDNGNE
+157 KDRLPDKGNE

-175 DDTVKFILNNLEEMN
+175 DDTIKFILNNLEEMN

-198 NNNIVE
+198 NN
-204 NEDSSDIISSLKER
+204 SIINGGDNDTDDVASSLKER

-233 SLNCVNVDV
+233 SLNSVNVDI

-285 LLLDTCSK
+285 LLLETCSK

-310 LAKYVENAKDE
+310 LAKYVENSKDE
-321 KNIIDSTQKI
+321 KNIIDSAQKI

-344 ESNANM
+344 ESNSSM

-370 PENERL
+370 PEKERL
-376 DSVNNILID
+376 ESTNNILID
-385 CVNLLSKNKNE
+385 CVNLLSKNKSE

-424 NFPELMRYLDYASR
+424 TFPELMRYLDYASR

-444 IIDSLVNEKSTVKLD
+444 IIDSLVNESSTVKLD
-459 NSERVSA
+459 NSEKVSA

-492 QSSVC
+492 QASVC

-522 IKGGTKRQKFT
+522 LKGGIKRQKFT
-533 LVALINAYIILG
+533 LSSLVNAYLTLS

-554 MNDIEDLRKEKIHE
+554 INDVEDSRTEKIHE
-568 DFINYFN
+568 DFINYYN
-575 LKNLDTNEQIHKFMK
+575 LKSLDTNEQIHKFMK
-590 RIYAQINDT
+590 RIYSQINDT
-599 ISIIENDFSDQAI
+599 ISIIENDFSDIAL
-612 KLYLSLAIQI
+612 KLYLSLATQI
-622 NDIKIDRNIYE
+622 NDIKIDRNLYE
-633 EYCYNALSSA
+633 EICYNALASA
-643 IQLFNRGKI
+643 IQIFNKGKI

-663 VIGTVINID
+663 IIGTVLNIS

-678 LVAITSNIVQ
+678 LVAITSNIIQ

-699 SLAILNCTN
+699 CLAILNCTH
-708 LFYKTLVA
+708 LFYKTLVE
-716 DSNKII
+716 DSNKIN
-722 DCLNKAKKFADFAMT
+722 DCLTKAKKFADYAMT

-769 PETINDLIELVKNH
+769 PEIINDLNELVKNH

-793 AEFLPVIEEYYN
+793 AEFLPLIEEYYN
-805 NTIYLMSQGKKEGKN
+805 NTIYLMNQGKKEGKY
-820 KIFESLMAS
+820 KILESLNI

>member
-1 MAEQA
+1 MT
-6 EQEIDQEKILDDTLL
+6 EQEVDQEKVLDEALL

-76 IYNYF
+76 IFNYF

-157 KDRLPDNGNE
+157 KDRLPDKGNE

-175 DDTVKFILNNLEEMN
+175 EDTVKFILNNLEEMN

-198 NNNIVE
+198 NNSIIGVDDE
-204 NEDSSDIISSLKER
+204 NADVASSLKER

-233 SLNCVNVDV
+233 SLNCINVEV

-250 IIEIILESKDS
+250 IIEILLESKDS

-266 ILECVV
+266 LLECVV

-285 LLLDTCSK
+285 MLLETCSK

-310 LAKYVENAKDE
+310 LAKYVENSKDE
-321 KNIIDSTQKI
+321 KNILDSTQKI

-344 ESNANM
+344 EANSSM
-350 DINKLIE
+350 DLDKLIE

-370 PENERL
+370 PEKERL
-376 DSVNNILID
+376 NSVNNILTD

-396 IISNDTIKLI
+396 IVSNDTIKLI
-406 GRLLS
+406 GKLLA
-411 VPLESNMSIFSMG
+411 VPLESNMSIFAMST
-424 NFPELMRYLDYASR
+424 FPELMRYLDYASR

-444 IIDSLVNEKSTVKLD
+444 IIDSLVNESSSVKLD

-472 PLLEDSPDAG
+472 PLLEDAPDAG

-492 QSSVC
+492 QASVC

-533 LVALINAYIILG
+533 LSALVNAYITLG

-554 MNDIEDLRKEKIHE
+554 INGVEDSRKEKIHE
-568 DFINYFN
+568 DFVNYYN
-575 LKNLDTNEQIHKFMK
+575 LGSLDTNEQIHKFMR
-590 RIYAQINDT
+590 RIYSQINDT
-599 ISIIENDFSDQAI
+599 ISIIENDFSDIAL

-622 NDIKIDRNIYE
+622 NDIKIDRTLYE
-633 EYCYNALSSA
+633 EICYNALSSA
-643 IQLFNRGKI
+643 IQIFNKGKI
-652 NDDLK
+652 NDEIK

-663 VIGTVINID
+663 VIGTVLNIT

-699 SLAILNCTN
+699 SLAILNCSH
-708 LFYKTLVA
+708 LYYKTLVA
-716 DSNKII
+716 DSNKIL
-722 DCLNKAKKFADFAMT
+722 DCLNKSKKFADYAMT

-783 IQSMKIENKD
+783 IQSMKLENKD
-793 AEFLPVIEEYYN
+793 SEFLPIIEEYYN
-805 NTIYLMSQGKKEGKN
+805 NTIYLLSEGKKERKN
-820 KIFESLMAS
+820 KILESLLVP

>member
-1 MAEQA
+1 ME
-6 EQEIDQEKILDDTLL
+6 EQEVDQEKILDEALL
-21 IVKSQGYQMKVA
+21 VVKSKSYQMKVA

-38 LRNSLKFAKAMLD
+38 LRNSLKYAKSMLD

-76 IYNYF
+76 IFNYF

-157 KDRLPDNGNE
+157 KDRLPDKGNE

-175 DDTVKFILNNLEEMN
+175 DDTAKFILNNLEEMN

-198 NNNIVE
+198 NNSIING
-204 NEDSSDIISSLKER
+204 EDDNTDIISSLKER

-250 IIEIILESKDS
+250 IIEILLESKDS

-266 ILECVV
+266 LLECVV

-285 LLLDTCSK
+285 LLLETCSK

-310 LAKYVENAKDE
+310 LAKYVENSKDE
-321 KNIIDSTQKI
+321 KNIIDSAQKI
-331 FSIVKGNINKIMN
+331 FNIVKGNINKIMN

-350 DINKLIE
+350 DVNKLIE

-376 DSVNNILID
+376 DSTNNILTD

-424 NFPELMRYLDYASR
+424 TFPELMRYLDYASR

-444 IIDSLVNEKSTVKLD
+444 IIDSLVNDKATVKLD
-459 NSERVSA
+459 NSERVSS
-466 LMDFIR
+466 LMGFIR

-492 QSSVC
+492 QASVC
-497 KLLFIISTND
+497 KLLFIITTND

-522 IKGGTKRQKFT
+522 LKGGLKRQKFT
-533 LVALINAYIILG
+533 LSALVNAYITLS

-554 MNDIEDLRKEKIHE
+554 LNDVEDSRKEKIHE
-568 DFINYFN
+568 DFVNYYN
-575 LKNLDTNEQIHKFMK
+575 LKSLDTNEQIHKFMR
-590 RIYAQINDT
+590 RIYSQINDT
-599 ISIIENDFSDQAI
+599 IAIIENDFSDMAL
-612 KLYLSLAIQI
+612 KLYLSLALQI
-622 NDIKIDRNIYE
+622 NDIKVDRNLYE
-633 EYCYNALSSA
+633 ETCYNALSSA
-643 IQLFNRGKI
+643 IQIFNRGKI
-652 NDDLK
+652 NDELK

-663 VIGTVINID
+663 VIGTVLNID

-678 LVAITSNIVQ
+678 LVGITSNIVQ

-699 SLAILNCTN
+699 CLAILNCTH
-708 LFYKTLVA
+708 LYYKTLVA

-722 DCLNKAKKFADFAMT
+722 DCLNKAKKFADYAMT

-783 IQSMKIENKD
+783 IQSMKLENKD
-793 AEFLPVIEEYYN
+793 AEYLPVIEEYYN
-805 NTIYLMSQGKKEGKN
+805 NTIYMINQGKKGGKY
-820 KIFESLMAS
+820 KILESLGI

>member
-1 MAEQA
+1 ME
-6 EQEIDQEKILDDTLL
+6 EQEVDQEKILDEALL

-51 TLKSTTLSPSNYYQ
+51 TLKSTTLSPSKYYQ

-76 IYNYF
+76 IFNYF

-114 ASAYIETGQTNAT
+114 ASSYIETGQTNAT

-157 KDRLPDNGNE
+157 KDRLPDKGNE

-190 GLWIRITN
+190 GLWIRITKN
-198 NNNIVE
+198 NSIIGGE
-204 NEDSSDIISSLKER
+204 EDTDIASSLKER

-233 SLNCVNVDV
+233 SLNCVNVEV

-250 IIEIILESKDS
+250 IIEILLESKDA

-266 ILECVV
+266 LLECVV

-285 LLLDTCSK
+285 MLLDTCSK

-299 VKTIF
+299 IKSIF

-310 LAKYVENAKDE
+310 LAKYVENSKDE

-331 FSIVKGNINKIMN
+331 FNIVKGNINKIMN
-344 ESNANM
+344 ESNTNM
-350 DINKLIE
+350 DVNKLIE

-370 PENERL
+370 PEKERL
-376 DSVNNILID
+376 DSVNNILVD
-385 CVNLLSKNKNE
+385 CVNLLSKNKTE

-424 NFPELMRYLDYASR
+424 TFPELMRYLDYASR

-444 IIDSLVNEKSTVKLD
+444 IIDSLVSESSTVKLD
-459 NSERVSA
+459 NSERVSS

-492 QSSVC
+492 QASVC
-497 KLLFIISTND
+497 KLLFIITTHD

-533 LVALINAYIILG
+533 LAALVNAYLTLA

-554 MNDIEDLRKEKIHE
+554 INGVEDNRKEKIHE
-568 DFINYFN
+568 DFVNYYN
-575 LKNLDTNEQIHKFMK
+575 LRSLDTNEQIHKFMR
-590 RIYAQINDT
+590 RIYSQVNDT
-599 ISIIENDFSDQAI
+599 ISIIENDFSDQAL

-622 NDIKIDRNIYE
+622 NDIKIDKNLYE
-633 EYCYNALSSA
+633 EICYNALSSA
-643 IQLFNRGKI
+643 IQIFNKGKI
-652 NDDLK
+652 KDDIK

-663 VIGTVINID
+663 VIGTVLNIT

-699 SLAILNCTN
+699 SLAILNCTH
-708 LFYKTLVA
+708 LYYKTLVA

-722 DCLNKAKKFADFAMT
+722 DCLNKAKKFADYAMT

-793 AEFLPVIEEYYN
+793 AEFLPIIEEYYN

-820 KIFESLMAS
+820 KILENLMVP

>member
-1 MAEQA
+1 MS
-6 EQEIDQEKILDDTLL
+6 EQEVDQEKILDEALL

-76 IYNYF
+76 IFNYF

-157 KDRLPDNGNE
+157 KDRLPDKGNE

-198 NNNIVE
+198 NNSIIGVD
-204 NEDSSDIISSLKER
+204 EDSADIVSSLKER

-233 SLNCVNVDV
+233 SLNCVNVEL

-250 IIEIILESKDS
+250 IIEILLESKDS

-266 ILECVV
+266 LLECVV

-285 LLLDTCSK
+285 MLLDTCSK

-344 ESNANM
+344 ESNSAM

-370 PENERL
+370 PEKERL
-376 DSVNNILID
+376 DSVNNILAD
-385 CVNLLSKNKNE
+385 CVSLLSKNKNE

-406 GRLLS
+406 GKLLA
-411 VPLESNMSIFSMG
+411 VPLESNMSIFSMT

-444 IIDSLVNEKSTVKLD
+444 IIDSLVSQSSSVKLD
-459 NSERVSA
+459 NSEKVSA

-492 QSSVC
+492 QASVC
-497 KLLFIISTND
+497 KLLFIISTNE

-522 IKGGTKRQKFT
+522 LKGGIKRQKFT
-533 LVALINAYIILG
+533 LSALVNAYITLA

-554 MNDIEDLRKEKIHE
+554 INGVEDSRKEKIHE
-568 DFINYFN
+568 DFINYYN
-575 LKNLDTNEQIHKFMK
+575 LRSLDTNEQIHKFMR
-590 RIYAQINDT
+590 RIYSQINDT
-599 ISIIENDFSDQAI
+599 ISIIENDFSDMAL

-622 NDIKIDRNIYE
+622 NDIKIDKNLYE
-633 EYCYNALSSA
+633 EICYNALSSA
-643 IQLFNRGKI
+643 IQIFNKGKI
-652 NDDLK
+652 NDDIK

-663 VIGTVINID
+663 VIGTVLNIS

-699 SLAILNCTN
+699 SLAILNCSH

-716 DSNKII
+716 DTNKII
-722 DCLNKAKKFADFAMT
+722 DCLNKAKKFADYAMT

-820 KIFESLMAS
+820 KILENLMI

>member
-1 MAEQA
+1 MAEQ
-6 EQEIDQEKILDDTLL
+6 EVDQEKILDEALL

-76 IYNYF
+76 IFNYF

-157 KDRLPDNGNE
+157 KDRLPDKGNE
-167 YEKPGASP
+167 YEKPGATP
-175 DDTVKFILNNLEEMN
+175 DDTVKFLLNNLEEMN

-198 NNNIVE
+198 NNSIIGVDDE
-204 NEDSSDIISSLKER
+204 NTDIISSLKER

-233 SLNCVNVDV
+233 SLNCVNGEV
-242 YQKKVLPK
+242 YQKQVLPK
-250 IIEIILESKDS
+250 IIEILLESKDS

-266 ILECVV
+266 LLECVV

-285 LLLDTCSK
+285 MLLDTCSK
-293 LQSNVD
+293 FQSNVD

-310 LAKYVENAKDE
+310 LAKYVENSKDE
-321 KNIIDSTQKI
+321 KDIIDSTQKI
-331 FSIVKGNINKIMN
+331 FNVVKGNINKIMS
-344 ESNANM
+344 ESNTNM
-350 DINKLIE
+350 DVNKLIE

-370 PENERL
+370 PEKDRL
-376 DSVNNILID
+376 DSVNNILSD
-385 CVNLLSKNKNE
+385 SVNLLSKNKND

-406 GRLLS
+406 GRLLA
-411 VPLESNMSIFSMG
+411 VPLESSMSIFAMG
-424 NFPELMRYLDYASR
+424 NYPELMRYLDYASR

-444 IIDSLVNEKSTVKLD
+444 IIDSLVSPSCKVKLD
-459 NSERVSA
+459 NSERVSS

-482 EYDQYQFEYE
+482 EYDPYQFEYE
-492 QSSVC
+492 QASVC
-497 KLLFIISTND
+497 KLLFIISTSD
-507 PQNMYDILNVLKNTF
+507 PQNMYDILNVMKNTYM
-522 IKGGTKRQKFT
+522 KGGVKRQKFT
-533 LVALINAYIILG
+533 LAALVNAYITLA

-554 MNDIEDLRKEKIHE
+554 INGVEDSRKEKIHE
-568 DFINYFN
+568 DFVNYYN
-575 LKNLDTNEQIHKFMK
+575 LNVLDTNEQIHKFM
-590 RIYAQINDT
+590 R
-599 ISIIENDFSDQAI
+599 
-612 KLYLSLAIQI
+612 
-622 NDIKIDRNIYE
+622 
-633 EYCYNALSSA
+633 
-643 IQLFNRGKI
+643 
-652 NDDLK
+652 
-657 VDLINQ
+657 
-663 VIGTVINID
+663 
-672 ILSRDN
+672 
-678 LVAITSNIVQ
+678 
-688 VSQSLLKRSDQ
+688 
-699 SLAILNCTN
+699 
-708 LFYKTLVA
+708 
-716 DSNKII
+716 
-722 DCLNKAKKFADFAMT
+722 
-737 NPKNA
+737 
-742 ILFIKIINKYLFFIE
+742 
-757 KSENDESIDFIN
+757 
-769 PETINDLIELVKNH
+769 
-783 IQSMKIENKD
+783 
-793 AEFLPVIEEYYN
+793 
-805 NTIYLMSQGKKEGKN
+805 
-820 KIFESLMAS
+820 

>member
-1 MAEQA
+1 MS
-6 EQEIDQEKILDDTLL
+6 EQEVDQEKILDEALL

-76 IYNYF
+76 IFNYF

-157 KDRLPDNGNE
+157 KDRLPDKGNE

-198 NNNIVE
+198 NNSIIGVD
-204 NEDSSDIISSLKER
+204 EDSADIVSSLKER

-233 SLNCVNVDV
+233 SLNCVNVEL

-250 IIEIILESKDS
+250 IIEILLESKDS

-266 ILECVV
+266 LLECVV

-285 LLLDTCSK
+285 MLLDTCSK

-344 ESNANM
+344 ESNSAM

-370 PENERL
+370 PEKERL
-376 DSVNNILID
+376 DSVNNILAD

-406 GRLLS
+406 GKLLA
-411 VPLESNMSIFSMG
+411 VPLESNMSIFSMT

-444 IIDSLVNEKSTVKLD
+444 IIDSLVSQSSSVKLD
-459 NSERVSA
+459 NSEKVSA

-492 QSSVC
+492 QASVC
-497 KLLFIISTND
+497 KLLFIISTNE

-522 IKGGTKRQKFT
+522 LKGGIKRQKFT
-533 LVALINAYIILG
+533 LSALVNAYITLA

-554 MNDIEDLRKEKIHE
+554 INGVEDSRKEKIHE
-568 DFINYFN
+568 DFINYYN
-575 LKNLDTNEQIHKFMK
+575 LRSLDTNEQIHKFMR
-590 RIYAQINDT
+590 RIYSQINDT
-599 ISIIENDFSDQAI
+599 ISIIENDFSDMAL

-622 NDIKIDRNIYE
+622 NDIKIDKNLYE
-633 EYCYNALSSA
+633 EICYNALSSA
-643 IQLFNRGKI
+643 IQIFNKGKI
-652 NDDLK
+652 NDDIK

-663 VIGTVINID
+663 VIGTVLNIS

-699 SLAILNCTN
+699 SLAILNCSH

-716 DSNKII
+716 DTNKII
-722 DCLNKAKKFADFAMT
+722 DCLNKAKKFADYAMT

-820 KIFESLMAS
+820 KILENLMI

>member
-1 MAEQA
+1 ME
-6 EQEIDQEKILDDTLL
+6 EQEVDQEKILDDALL

-51 TLKSTTLSPSNYYQ
+51 TLKSTTLSPTKYYQ

-76 IYNYF
+76 IFNYF

-114 ASAYIETGQTNAT
+114 ASSYIETGQTNAT

-157 KDRLPDNGNE
+157 KDRLPDKGNE

-190 GLWIRITN
+190 GLWIRITKN
-198 NNNIVE
+198 NSVIGGE
-204 NEDSSDIISSLKER
+204 EDTDIASSLKER

-233 SLNCVNVDV
+233 SLNCVNVEL

-250 IIEIILESKDS
+250 IIEILLESKDA

-266 ILECVV
+266 LLECVV

-285 LLLDTCSK
+285 MLLDTCSK

-299 VKTIF
+299 VKSIF

-310 LAKYVENAKDE
+310 LAKYVENSKDE

-331 FSIVKGNINKIMN
+331 FNIVKGNINKIMN
-344 ESNANM
+344 ESNTNM
-350 DINKLIE
+350 DVNKLIE

-370 PENERL
+370 PEKERL
-376 DSVNNILID
+376 DSVNNILVD
-385 CVNLLSKNKNE
+385 CVNLLSKNKTE

-424 NFPELMRYLDYASR
+424 TFPELMRYLDYASR

-444 IIDSLVNEKSTVKLD
+444 IIDSLVSESSTVKLD
-459 NSERVSA
+459 NSERVSS

-492 QSSVC
+492 QASVC
-497 KLLFIISTND
+497 KLLFIITTND

-533 LVALINAYIILG
+533 LAALVNAYLTLA

-554 MNDIEDLRKEKIHE
+554 INGVEDNRKEKIHE
-568 DFINYFN
+568 DFVNYYN
-575 LKNLDTNEQIHKFMK
+575 LRSLDTNEQIHKFMR
-590 RIYAQINDT
+590 RIYSQVNDT
-599 ISIIENDFSDQAI
+599 ISIIENDFSDQAL

-622 NDIKIDRNIYE
+622 NDIKIDKNLYE
-633 EYCYNALSSA
+633 EICYNALSSA
-643 IQLFNRGKI
+643 IQIFNKGKI
-652 NDDLK
+652 KDDIK

-663 VIGTVINID
+663 VIGTVLNIT

-699 SLAILNCTN
+699 SLAILNCTH
-708 LFYKTLVA
+708 LYYKTLVA

-722 DCLNKAKKFADFAMT
+722 DCLNKAKKFADYAMT

-793 AEFLPVIEEYYN
+793 AEFLPIIEEYYN

-820 KIFESLMAS
+820 KILENLMVP

>member
-1 MAEQA
+1 MAEQ
-6 EQEIDQEKILDDTLL
+6 EVDQEKILDEALL

-51 TLKSTTLSPSNYYQ
+51 TLKSTTLSPSKYYQ

-76 IYNYF
+76 IFNYF

-157 KDRLPDNGNE
+157 KDRLPDIGNE

-190 GLWIRITN
+190 GLWIRITKN
-198 NNNIVE
+198 NSIISGEEDIDIV
-204 NEDSSDIISSLKER
+204 SSLKER

-233 SLNCVNVDV
+233 SLNCVNVEL

-250 IIEIILESKDS
+250 IIEILLESKDS

-266 ILECVV
+266 LLECVV

-285 LLLDTCSK
+285 MLLDTCSK

-299 VKTIF
+299 VKSIF

-310 LAKYVENAKDE
+310 LAKYVENSKDE

-331 FSIVKGNINKIMN
+331 FNIVKGNINKIMN

-350 DINKLIE
+350 DVNKLIE

-370 PENERL
+370 PEKERL

-385 CVNLLSKNKNE
+385 CVNLLSKNKAE

-424 NFPELMRYLDYASR
+424 TFPELMRYLDYASR

-444 IIDSLVNEKSTVKLD
+444 IIDSLVNQSSLVKLD

-492 QSSVC
+492 QASVC

-533 LVALINAYIILG
+533 LTALVNAYLTLA
-545 YKISYALNK
+545 YKITYALNK
-554 MNDIEDLRKEKIHE
+554 LNGVEDSRKEKIHE
-568 DFINYFN
+568 DFVNYYN
-575 LKNLDTNEQIHKFMK
+575 LRSLDTNEQIHKFMR
-590 RIYAQINDT
+590 RIYSQINDT
-599 ISIIENDFSDQAI
+599 ISIIENDFSDQAL

-622 NDIKIDRNIYE
+622 NDIKIDKNLYE
-633 EYCYNALSSA
+633 EICYNALASA
-643 IQLFNRGKI
+643 IQIFNTGKLK
-652 NDDLK
+652 DESK

-663 VIGTVINID
+663 VIGTLLNIT

-678 LVAITSNIVQ
+678 LVAITANVVQ

-699 SLAILNCTN
+699 SMAILNCTH

-722 DCLNKAKKFADFAMT
+722 ECLNKAKKFADYAMT

-757 KSENDESIDFIN
+757 KSQNDESIDFIN

-793 AEFLPVIEEYYN
+793 AEFLPLIEEYYN

-820 KIFESLMAS
+820 KILESLLVP

>member
-1 MAEQA
+1 MAEQ
-6 EQEIDQEKILDDTLL
+6 EVDQEKILDEALL

-51 TLKSTTLSPSNYYQ
+51 TLKSTTLSPSKYYQ

-76 IYNYF
+76 IFNYF

-157 KDRLPDNGNE
+157 KDRLPDIGNE

-190 GLWIRITN
+190 GLWIRITKN
-198 NNNIVE
+198 NSIIGGEEDVDIV
-204 NEDSSDIISSLKER
+204 SSLKER

-233 SLNCVNVDV
+233 SLNCVNVEL

-250 IIEIILESKDS
+250 IIEILLESKDS

-266 ILECVV
+266 LLECVV

-285 LLLDTCSK
+285 MLLDTCSK

-299 VKTIF
+299 VKSIF

-310 LAKYVENAKDE
+310 LAKYVENSKDE

-331 FSIVKGNINKIMN
+331 FNIVKGNINKIMS

-350 DINKLIE
+350 DVNKLIE

-370 PENERL
+370 PEKERL

-385 CVNLLSKNKNE
+385 CVNLLSKNKAE

-424 NFPELMRYLDYASR
+424 TFPELMRYLDYASR

-444 IIDSLVNEKSTVKLD
+444 IIDSLVNQSSSVKLD

-492 QSSVC
+492 QASVC

-507 PQNMYDILNVLKNTF
+507 PQSMYDILNVLKNTF

-533 LVALINAYIILG
+533 LTALVNAYLTLA
-545 YKISYALNK
+545 YKITYALNK
-554 MNDIEDLRKEKIHE
+554 LNGVEDSRKEKIHE
-568 DFINYFN
+568 DFVNYYN
-575 LKNLDTNEQIHKFMK
+575 LRSLDTNEQIHKFMR
-590 RIYAQINDT
+590 RIYSQINDT
-599 ISIIENDFSDQAI
+599 ISIIENDFSDQAL

-622 NDIKIDRNIYE
+622 NDIKIDKNLYE
-633 EYCYNALSSA
+633 EICYNALASA
-643 IQLFNRGKI
+643 IQIFNTGKLK
-652 NDDLK
+652 DESK

-663 VIGTVINID
+663 VIGTLLNIT

-678 LVAITSNIVQ
+678 LVAITANVVQ

-699 SLAILNCTN
+699 SMAILNCTH

-722 DCLNKAKKFADFAMT
+722 ECLNKAKKFADYAMT

-793 AEFLPVIEEYYN
+793 AEFLPLIEEYYN

-820 KIFESLMAS
+820 KILESLLVP

>member
-1 MAEQA
+1 MAEQ
-6 EQEIDQEKILDDTLL
+6 EVDQEKILDEALL

-76 IYNYF
+76 IFNYF

-157 KDRLPDNGNE
+157 KDRLPDKGNE

-198 NNNIVE
+198 NNSIIGVEDESADIV
-204 NEDSSDIISSLKER
+204 SSLKER

-233 SLNCVNVDV
+233 SLNCVTVDL

-250 IIEIILESKDS
+250 IIEILLESKDS

-266 ILECVV
+266 LLECVV

-285 LLLDTCSK
+285 LLLETCSK

-331 FSIVKGNINKIMN
+331 FSIVKGNINKIM
-344 ESNANM
+344 SDSSANM
-350 DINKLIE
+350 DVNKLIE

-376 DSVNNILID
+376 DSVNNILVD

-406 GRLLS
+406 GRLLA
-411 VPLESNMSIFSMG
+411 VPLESNMSIFAMG
-424 NFPELMRYLDYASR
+424 NFPDLMRYLDYASR

-444 IIDSLVNEKSTVKLD
+444 IIDSLVSESSTVKLD

-492 QSSVC
+492 QASVC
-497 KLLFIISTND
+497 KLLFIITTND
-507 PQNMYDILNVLKNTF
+507 PQTMYDILNVLKNTF

-533 LVALINAYIILG
+533 LGALVNAYITLG

-554 MNDIEDLRKEKIHE
+554 INGIEDSRKEKIHE
-568 DFINYFN
+568 DFVNYYN
-575 LKNLDTNEQIHKFMK
+575 LKSLDTNEQIHKFMR
-590 RIYAQINDT
+590 RIYTQINDT
-599 ISIIENDFSDQAI
+599 ISIVENDFSDIAL
-612 KLYLSLAIQI
+612 KLYLSLALQI
-622 NDIKIDRNIYE
+622 NDIKVDRNLYE

-643 IQLFNRGKI
+643 IQIFNRGKI
-652 NDDLK
+652 NDEIK
-657 VDLINQ
+657 IDLINQ
-663 VIGTVINID
+663 VIGTVLNID

-699 SLAILNCTN
+699 SIAILNCSH

-722 DCLNKAKKFADFAMT
+722 DCLNKSKKFADYAMT

-742 ILFIKIINKYLFFIE
+742 ILFIKIINKYLFYIE
-757 KSENDESIDFIN
+757 KSENDDSIDFIN

-805 NTIYLMSQGKKEGKN
+805 NTIYLISQRKKEGSN
-820 KIFESLMAS
+820 KVLEGIMIG

>member
-1 MAEQA
+1 MEG
-6 EQEIDQEKILDDTLL
+6 QEVDQEKILDEALL
-21 IVKSQGYQMKVA
+21 VVKSQGYQMKVA

-76 IYNYF
+76 IFNYF

-114 ASAYIETGQTNAT
+114 ASTYIETGQTNAT

-157 KDRLPDNGNE
+157 KDRLPDKGNE

-198 NNNIVE
+198 NNSIISG
-204 NEDSSDIISSLKER
+204 EDDNTDIISSLKER

-233 SLNCVNVDV
+233 SLNCVNVEV

-250 IIEIILESKDS
+250 IIEILLESKDS

-266 ILECVV
+266 LLECVV

-285 LLLDTCSK
+285 MLLDTCSK

-299 VKTIF
+299 VKSIF

-310 LAKYVENAKDE
+310 LAKYVENSKE
-321 KNIIDSTQKI
+321 EINIIDSTQKI
-331 FSIVKGNINKIMN
+331 FSVVKGNINKIMN
-344 ESNANM
+344 ESNTSM
-350 DINKLIE
+350 DVNKLIE

-370 PENERL
+370 PEKERL

-385 CVNLLSKNKNE
+385 CVNLLSKNKTE

-406 GRLLS
+406 GRLLA

-424 NFPELMRYLDYASR
+424 TFPELMRYLDYASR

-444 IIDSLVNEKSTVKLD
+444 IIDSLVNSSSTVKLD

-492 QSSVC
+492 QASVC
-497 KLLFIISTND
+497 KLLFIIHTND

-522 IKGGTKRQKFT
+522 IKGGIKRQKFT
-533 LVALINAYIILG
+533 LAALVNAYITLG

-554 MNDIEDLRKEKIHE
+554 INGVEDSRKEKIHE
-568 DFINYFN
+568 DFINYYN
-575 LKNLDTNEQIHKFMK
+575 LRSLDTNEQIHKFMR
-590 RIYAQINDT
+590 RIYSQINDT
-599 ISIIENDFSDQAI
+599 ISIIENDFADQAL

-622 NDIKIDRNIYE
+622 NDIKIDRNLYE
-633 EYCYNALSSA
+633 EICYNALASA
-643 IQLFNRGKI
+643 IQIFNRGKV

-663 VIGTVINID
+663 LIGTVLNIT

-699 SLAILNCTN
+699 SLAILNCSH

-722 DCLNKAKKFADFAMT
+722 DCLNKAKKFADYAMT

-742 ILFIKIINKYLFFIE
+742 ILFIRIINKYLFFIE

-783 IQSMKIENKD
+783 IQSMKLENKD

-805 NTIYLMSQGKKEGKN
+805 NTIYLLSQGKKEGKN
-820 KIFESLMAS
+820 KILESLLVP

>member
-1 MAEQA
+1 MAEQ
-6 EQEIDQEKILDDTLL
+6 EVDQEKILDEALL

-76 IYNYF
+76 IFNYF

-157 KDRLPDNGNE
+157 KDRLPDKDNE

-198 NNNIVE
+198 NNSIIGVE
-204 NEDSSDIISSLKER
+204 DESVDIASSLKER

-233 SLNCVNVDV
+233 SLNCVTVDV

-250 IIEIILESKDS
+250 IIEILLESKDS

-266 ILECVV
+266 LLECVV

-285 LLLDTCSK
+285 LLLETCSK

-299 VKTIF
+299 VKSIF

-331 FSIVKGNINKIMN
+331 FNVVKGNINKIM
-344 ESNANM
+344 SDSSANM
-350 DINKLIE
+350 DVNKLIE

-396 IISNDTIKLI
+396 AISNDTIKLI
-406 GRLLS
+406 GRLLA
-411 VPLESNMSIFSMG
+411 VPLESNMSIFAMG

-444 IIDSLVNEKSTVKLD
+444 IIDSLVNESSTVKLD

-492 QSSVC
+492 QASVC

-507 PQNMYDILNVLKNTF
+507 PQTMYDILNVLKNTF
-522 IKGGTKRQKFT
+522 IKGGIKRQKFT
-533 LVALINAYIILG
+533 LGALVNAYITLG

-554 MNDIEDLRKEKIHE
+554 INGIEDSRKEKIHE
-568 DFINYFN
+568 DFVNYYN
-575 LKNLDTNEQIHKFMK
+575 LKSLDTNEQIHKFMR
-590 RIYAQINDT
+590 RIYTQINDT
-599 ISIIENDFSDQAI
+599 ISIVENDFSDIAL
-612 KLYLSLAIQI
+612 KLYLSLALQI
-622 NDIKIDRNIYE
+622 NDIKVDRNLYE

-643 IQLFNRGKI
+643 IQIFNRGKI
-652 NDDLK
+652 NDEIK
-657 VDLINQ
+657 IDLINQ
-663 VIGTVINID
+663 VIGTVLIID

-699 SLAILNCTN
+699 SIAILNCTH

-722 DCLNKAKKFADFAMT
+722 DCLNKSKKFADYAMT

-757 KSENDESIDFIN
+757 KSESDDSIDFIN

-805 NTIYLMSQGKKEGKN
+805 NTIYLISQRKKEGKN
-820 KIFESLMAS
+820 KILEGIMIG

>member
-1 MAEQA
+1 MAEQ
-6 EQEIDQEKILDDTLL
+6 EVDQEKILDEALL

-51 TLKSTTLSPSNYYQ
+51 TLKSTTLSHSNYYQ

-157 KDRLPDNGNE
+157 KDRLPDKGNE

-198 NNNIVE
+198 NNSIIGVEDESADIV
-204 NEDSSDIISSLKER
+204 SSLKER

-233 SLNCVNVDV
+233 SLNCVTVDL

-250 IIEIILESKDS
+250 IIEILLESKDS

-266 ILECVV
+266 LLECVV

-285 LLLDTCSK
+285 LLLETCSK

-331 FSIVKGNINKIMN
+331 FSVVKGNINKIM
-344 ESNANM
+344 SDSSANM
-350 DINKLIE
+350 DVNKLIE

-406 GRLLS
+406 GRLLA
-411 VPLESNMSIFSMG
+411 VPLESNMSIFAMG
-424 NFPELMRYLDYASR
+424 NFPDLMRYLDYASR

-444 IIDSLVNEKSTVKLD
+444 IIDSLVSESSTVKLD

-492 QSSVC
+492 QASVC
-497 KLLFIISTND
+497 KLLFIITTND
-507 PQNMYDILNVLKNTF
+507 PQTMYDILNVLKNTF

-533 LVALINAYIILG
+533 LGALVNAYITLG

-554 MNDIEDLRKEKIHE
+554 INGIEDSRKEKIHE
-568 DFINYFN
+568 DFVNYYN
-575 LKNLDTNEQIHKFMK
+575 LKSLDTNEQIHKFMR
-590 RIYAQINDT
+590 RIYTQINDT
-599 ISIIENDFSDQAI
+599 ISIVENDFSDIAL
-612 KLYLSLAIQI
+612 KLYLSLALQI
-622 NDIKIDRNIYE
+622 NDIKVDRNLYE

-643 IQLFNRGKI
+643 IQIFNRGKI
-652 NDDLK
+652 NDEIK
-657 VDLINQ
+657 IDLINQ
-663 VIGTVINID
+663 VIGTVLNID

-699 SLAILNCTN
+699 SIAILNCSH

-722 DCLNKAKKFADFAMT
+722 DCLNKSKKFADYAMT

-742 ILFIKIINKYLFFIE
+742 ILFIKIINKYLFYIE
-757 KSENDESIDFIN
+757 KSENDDSIDFIN

-805 NTIYLMSQGKKEGKN
+805 NTIYLISQRKKEGSN
-820 KIFESLMAS
+820 KVLEGIMIG